1 MKANKLLKTLA
12 ASAMSLALLT
22 GVAVMPA
29 MAAGVTGTGD
39 AEVGITGITVT
50 DIVNTDGDTYAP
62 NTTMTINV
70 AEGSGKTFNDGT
82 GNVTAAAGIAGG
94 LTGTT
99 IIFAPDA
106 SELGTSYTEN
116 GTLAVDDSVFNA
128 PGVYHYVVS
137 QAQGTYEGIEY
148 DTTTYDV
155 YLYVMNNAA
164 LNDLHV
170 AYAVSV
176 KTGETESKA
185 DIQFVNHYGDT
196 NDTTHDVTVEKIVAG
211 NFGNTATQD
220 FTFNVSVTG
229 TEGEIYKVVVDYDK
243 NATNAGKDQTIT
255 INANAEAI
263 PVTIKHNGTITIYGL
278 SATDTYTIAETD
290 VSGLGYTVTNSKTND
305 ATGTVT
311 GATTADDEYY
321 TVTNTKT
328 STTPTGVILNVAPYA
343 LMVVIA
349 VAGVAVFMR
358 KRVED

>member
-12 ASAMSLALLT
+12 ASTMSLALLASVT
-22 GVAVMPA
+22 VMPA
-29 MAAGVTGTGD
+29 MAAGVTSSEGETS
-39 AEVGITGITVT
+39 IPGITVT
-50 DIVNTDGDTYAP
+50 DVVTTDGKTYAP

-70 AEGSGKTFNDGT
+70 TEGGGKTFNDGT

-99 IIFAPDA
+99 ITFAPDA

-155 YLYVMNNAA
+155 YLYVLNNTAM
-164 LNDLHV
+164 NDLYVKH
-170 AYAVSV
+170 AVCV
-176 KTGETESKA
+176 KNGEEDTKA
-185 DIQFVNHYGDT
+185 ELTFTNNYGAGE
-196 NDTTHDVTVEKIVAG
+196 NDTTHDVTVTKQVTG
-211 NFGNTATQD
+211 NHGNMVSDRFNFDVSVSGADGEVYRVVVKETASSPEQTLTITSKAAATQ
-220 FTFNVSVTG
+220 VT
-229 TEGEIYKVVVDYDK
+229 V
-243 NATNAGKDQTIT
+243 
-255 INANAEAI
+255 
-263 PVTIKHNGTITIYGL
+263 KHGGSITIYGL
-278 SATDTYTIAETD
+278 SATDSYTITETNGAD
-290 VSGLGYTVTNSKTND
+290 LGYTVTNDKSED
-305 ATGTVT
+305 GLGGTVT
-311 GATTADDEYY
+311 GVTTRDGENY
-321 TVTNTKT
+321 TVTNHKDA
-328 STTPTGVILNVAPYA
+328 STPTGVILNVAPYA